1 MSYGRRLF
9 QAERMANANVLRQEE
24 SWQIQSAE
32 ERPMYWN
39 VENKGTTI
47 RNAPR
52 RLDWKV
58 GTGYSFRTAGRC
70 SKKF

>member
-9 QAERMANANVLRQEE
+9 QAERTANANVLRQEE

-39 VENKGTTI
+39 VENKRTMI

-58 GTGYSFRTAGRC
+58 GTGYSFRTTGRC